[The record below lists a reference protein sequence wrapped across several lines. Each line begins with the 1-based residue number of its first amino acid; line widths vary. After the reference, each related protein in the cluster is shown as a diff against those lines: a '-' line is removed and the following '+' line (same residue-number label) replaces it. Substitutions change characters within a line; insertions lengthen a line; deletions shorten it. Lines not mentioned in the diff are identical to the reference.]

1 MDVLTSRGIKKS
13 IGHKLGAAQRL
24 LSFSIQTKEKMSVIE
39 RGLEFLLSQ
48 MLHVLSFK
56 IGWYS
61 FEKIHLTSRCC
72 GISIVF

>member
-1 MDVLTSRGIKKS
+1 MTSRGIKKI

-56 IGWYS
+56 ISGYS
-61 FEKIHLTSRCC
+61 FEEIHLMSCC
-72 GISIVF
+72 NGILTVF